1 MLNRLFIR
9 ESSHLECVALLE
21 KSREHAEALKQKAS
35 RRLLK
40 ESMAGGL
47 FVALMTRTVVS
58 TFTTGSYM
66 IEV

>member
-1 MLNRLFIR
+1 VRG
-9 ESSHLECVALLE
+9 AAG
-21 KSREHAEALKQKAS
+21 KGREHTEALKQKAS

-47 FVALMTRTVVS
+47 FVALMTRAVVS

>member
-1 MLNRLFIR
+1 MRG
-9 ESSHLECVALLE
+9 AAG
-21 KSREHAEALKQKAS
+21 KGREHTEALKQKAS

-40 ESMAGGL
+40 ESMGGL
-47 FVALMTRTVVS
+47 FVALMTRAVVS